1 MYKGQNFSKA
11 LPSEPPPGLC
21 HELVAELAI
30 PEDLY
35 LHFNNFVIVFHEMQH
50 LKTQSLFRNGY

>member
-21 HELVAELAI
+21 RELVAELAI

-50 LKTQSLFRNGY
+50 LKT